1 MKNIKKY
8 LTFENIFLLIILLV
22 AIYLRFYNLENTFM
36 FQSDQARDAIIV
48 SNIFKEKDPVFIG
61 PVTSIGNMY
70 LGPFYYYFMLPF
82 LYLSYP
88 NPIGPVYA
96 VAALSVIT
104 VALIYLIT
112 KKIFNQKM
120 AILATIFF
128 ALSHI
133 TVELARFS
141 WNPNP
146 APFFSLLMFYFSY
159 LAVKKD
165 SRYWLL
171 VSVMF
176 SILAQLHYV
185 ALLSLAGAGVFFL
198 LHLPKKTKKKD
209 RQKLLKYT
217 VLSILLFLLSLTPL
231 ILFDWKHDWRN
242 VQAFTN
248 IITKEQSFDLQR
260 KTDRQG
266 LETIIKFFTVDLRRQ
281 SKKVLFDSTFGD
293 LGINNLF
300 FYLTLLFVL
309 VYLIKNRKKL
319 PTSEQL
325 LFSYLLTGLFGLS
338 LYQHEVYTHYYAY
351 LLPMIYIFYAWL
363 LSKIKPKGLFY
374 VISLIFLVFFISKN
388 MNFYS
393 LQASG
398 WTINDVKRVATSIQE
413 RVKNGE
419 KYNLVLLSESK
430 DLYGMNYR
438 YFLSTMDNPPVKIE
452 DHHQAEKLFIIN
464 EEKKERDLLNLNIYE
479 IVVFPEKN
487 IIEQYQFEPGPEI
500 TVLGKTENNYNKE

>member
-300 FYLTLLFVL
+300 FYLTLLFVV

-325 LFSYLLTGLFGLS
+325 L
-338 LYQHEVYTHYYAY
+338 
-351 LLPMIYIFYAWL
+351 
-363 LSKIKPKGLFY
+363 
-374 VISLIFLVFFISKN
+374 
-388 MNFYS
+388 
-393 LQASG
+393 
-398 WTINDVKRVATSIQE
+398 
-413 RVKNGE
+413 
-419 KYNLVLLSESK
+419 
-430 DLYGMNYR
+430 
-438 YFLSTMDNPPVKIE
+438 
-452 DHHQAEKLFIIN
+452 
-464 EEKKERDLLNLNIYE
+464 
-479 IVVFPEKN
+479 
-487 IIEQYQFEPGPEI
+487 
-500 TVLGKTENNYNKE
+500 

>member
-8 LTFENIFLLIILLV
+8 FTFENIFLLIILGI

-36 FQSDQARDAIIV
+36 FQGDQGRDALIV
-48 SNIFKEKDPVFIG
+48 ANIFKEKDPVFIG

-104 VALIYLIT
+104 VALIYFVT
-112 KKIFNQKM
+112 KKIFNQKI
-120 AILATIFF
+120 AVLATIFF

-133 TVELARFS
+133 VIEHARFS

-171 VSVMF
+171 VSIMF
-176 SILAQLHYV
+176 SILVQLHYV
-185 ALLSLAGAGVFFL
+185 ALLSVAGAGVFLL
-198 LHLPKKTKKKD
+198 LHLTKKNKKKD
-209 RQKLLKYT
+209 SKKLLKHII
-217 VLSILLFLLSLTPL
+217 LSILLFLLSLTPL
-231 ILFDWKHDWRN
+231 ILFDFKHDWRN
-242 VQAFTN
+242 VQALKN
-248 IITKEQSFDLQR
+248 IVTKEQSFDLQR

-266 LETIIKFFTVDLRRQ
+266 VAAVIKFFTVDLKRQ

-300 FYLTLLFVL
+300 FYVTLVFVL
-309 VYLIKNRKKL
+309 IYLIKNRKKL
-319 PTSEQL
+319 PTNEQL
-325 LFSYLLTGLFGLS
+325 LFSYLLTGLVGLS

-351 LLPMIYIFYAWL
+351 LLPMIYVFYAWL

-388 MNFYS
+388 MNLYS
-393 LQASG
+393 LEKSG
-398 WTINDVKRVATSIQE
+398 WTINDVKMVAASIQE

-464 EEKKERDLLNLNIYE
+464 EEKKERDLINLNIYE
-479 IVVFPEKN
+479 IMVFPEKN
-487 IIEQYQFEPGPEI
+487 IIEQYQFDPGPEI
-500 TVLGKTENNYNKE
+500 TVLGITENNDYKD

>member
-8 LTFENIFLLIILLV
+8 FTLENIFLLIILV
-22 AIYLRFYNLENTFM
+22 IAIYLRFYNLENTFM
-36 FQSDQARDAIIV
+36 FQGDQGRDALIV

-96 VAALSVIT
+96 VATLSVIT
-104 VALIYLIT
+104 VALIYFIS
-112 KKIFNQKM
+112 KKVFNQQI
-120 AILATIFF
+120 AVLATIFF

-133 TVELARFS
+133 VVNHARFS

-171 VSVMF
+171 VSLMF
-176 SILAQLHYV
+176 SILVQLHYV
-185 ALLSLAGAGVFFL
+185 TLLSLAGAGIFFL
-198 LHLPKKTKKKD
+198 LNLKNKKK
-209 RQKLLKYT
+209 KNSKNLYKHT
-217 VLSILLFLLSLTPL
+217 ILSILIFLLSLTPL
-231 ILFDWKHDWRN
+231 FLFDYKHDWRN
-242 VQAFTN
+242 AQALKN
-248 IITKEQSFDLQR
+248 IITKEQSFDLVR
-260 KTDRQG
+260 KKDREG
-266 LETIIKFFTVDLRRQ
+266 FDALIKFFTIDFRRQ

-300 FYLTLLFVL
+300 FYVSLISISVH
-309 VYLIKNRKKL
+309 LIKNRKKL
-319 PTSEQL
+319 QSNDQL

-338 LYQHEVYTHYYAY
+338 LYQHEVYAHYYAY
-351 LLPMIYIFYAWL
+351 LLPIIYIYFAWL
-363 LSKIKPKGLFY
+363 LNKIKPKFLFY
-374 VISLIFLVFFISKN
+374 LVSLIFLIFFIKKN
-388 MNFYS
+388 ISFYS
-393 LQASG
+393 LEDLG
-398 WTINDVKRVATSIQE
+398 WTINDVKMVADSIQKRVA
-413 RVKNGE
+413 NGE

-438 YFLSTMDNPPVKIE
+438 YFLSTMENPPLKIE
-452 DHHQAEKLFIIN
+452 NHHQAEKLFIIN
-464 EEKKERDLLNLNIYE
+464 EEKKENDLINLDIYE

-487 IIEQYQFEPGPEI
+487 ISEQYQFEAGPEI
-500 TVLGKTENNYNKE
+500 TVLDKAENNYNKE

>member
-1 MKNIKKY
+1 MTSSFRRLPLVFILVLAAFLRLYKIGDYAEY
-8 LTFENIFLLIILLV
+8 LG
-22 AIYLRFYNLENTFM
+22 
-36 FQSDQARDAIIV
+36 DQGRDMIIV
-48 SNIFKEKDPVFIG
+48 RDFIVNGNLFFIG
-61 PVTSIGNMY
+61 PQTSIGNMY

-413 RVKNGE
+413 RVKAGE

-438 YFLSTMDNPPVKIE
+438 YFLSTMDNSPVKIE

-464 EEKKERDLLNLNIYE
+464 EEKKEKDLINLNIYE